1 MPFSGFTASSV
12 VGFSNRHSSP
22 LTETSSSAGSLRS
35 TVISRF
41 FATMNPSDSQRSHTA
56 VMSSRHLLAI
66 TSTTAP
72 GLPGS
77 STDLSAR
84 AVPYHP
90 GRPDG
95 CFRSL
100 LHHRRRASPLSGGLA
115 TLLLCNEAESG
126 SLALRLARSLGEA
139 STLRITPRAAR
150 SATC

>member
-1 MPFSGFTASSV
+1 MQPHGSYVFPPH
-12 VGFSNRHSSP
+12 VGEP
-22 LTETSSSAGSLRS
+22 
-35 TVISRF
+35 
-41 FATMNPSDSQRSHTA
+41 
-56 VMSSRHLLAI
+56 
-66 TSTTAP
+66 STTAP

-77 STDLSAR
+77 STHLSAR

-90 GRPDG
+90 GGRPHG

-126 SLALRLARSLGEA
+126 SLALRLVRSLGEA
-139 STLRITPRAAR
+139 STLWIAPRAAR